1 MTALKVAESNGHVE
15 IATMIRNRKQKG
27 ADRMMKDVLLQTSPE
42 KFKRQQE
49 DSDRAMKELLEE
61 EEKSAAGAASVS
73 QKKSNKSKKKKAGDQ
88 GVSASSKAAPWA
100 TEAKE
105 TGTGAAGVGVEV
117 RSLAELSF
125 GGGGGQRSTAV
136 AAGSGSGEVED
147 LFKSMDIECTVCMN
161 TPKAR
166 HPAH

>member
-1 MTALKVAESNGHVE
+1 
-15 IATMIRNRKQKG
+15 
-27 ADRMMKDVLLQTSPE
+27 MMKDVLLQASPE
-42 KFKRQQE
+42 KFKRQQH

-61 EEKSAAGAASVS
+61 EDKSAAGAAVVS
-73 QKKSNKSKKKKAGDQ
+73 QKKSNKSKKKAGDQ
-88 GVSASSKAAPWA
+88 GVSASSKVAPWA

-161 TPKAR
+161 TPKAKYQ
-166 HPAH
+166 AD

>member
-1 MTALKVAESNGHVE
+1 VE
-15 IATMIRNRKQKG
+15 
-27 ADRMMKDVLLQTSPE
+27 D
-42 KFKRQQE
+42 
-49 DSDRAMKELLEE
+49 
-61 EEKSAAGAASVS
+61 KSAAGAAAVS

-100 TEAKE
+100 TDAKE

-136 AAGSGSGEVED
+136 AVGIGSGEAED
-147 LFKSMDIECTVCMN
+147 LFKSMDIECTVCIVISERFKVCKYEY
-161 TPKAR
+161 TQDEAPSRLVLTRTASR
-166 HPAH
+166 LAHFTHTNGESAPLQANFEDI